1 MSRADIRKW
10 TLISVAAAGFAWM
23 TLPAIDVDEDVN
35 ATELNLIGDSEI
47 PNPVIDDL
55 LVIATDA
62 DQCDRGLATC
72 DQCCPDSRAPAST

>member
-10 TLISVAAAGFAWM
+10 TLISAAAAGFVSA
-23 TLPAIDVDEDVN
+23 TVPAMDLDEDVDT
-35 ATELNLIGDSEI
+35 TEFNLIGDSEI

-62 DQCDRGLATC
+62 VTRLISAIVD
-72 DQCCPDSRAPAST
+72 

>member
-10 TLISVAAAGFAWM
+10 TLISAAAAGFALVA
-23 TLPAIDVDEDVN
+23 LPTIDLDEDVD
-35 ATELNLIGDSEI
+35 ATEFNLIGDSEI

-62 DQCDRGLATC
+62 VTRLISAIVD
-72 DQCCPDSRAPAST
+72 

>member
-10 TLISVAAAGFAWM
+10 TLISAATAGLASV
-23 TLPAIDVDEDVN
+23 TLPAIDLDEDAD

-62 DQCDRGLATC
+62 VTRLISAIVD
-72 DQCCPDSRAPAST
+72 

>member
-10 TLISVAAAGFAWM
+10 TLISAAAAGLASA
-23 TLPAIDVDEDVN
+23 TLPAMELDESSD

-55 LVIATDA
+55 LVIAADA
-62 DQCDRGLATC
+62 VNRLISAIMD
-72 DQCCPDSRAPAST
+72 

>member
-10 TLISVAAAGFAWM
+10 SLISVAAAGFALV
-23 TLPAIDVDEDVN
+23 TLPAMDLDESAD
-35 ATELNLIGDSEI
+35 ATEFHLIGDSEI

-62 DQCDRGLATC
+62 VTRLISAIVD
-72 DQCCPDSRAPAST
+72 

>member
-10 TLISVAAAGFAWM
+10 TLISAAAAGFALV
-23 TLPAIDVDEDVN
+23 TLPTMDLDEDVDT
-35 ATELNLIGDSEI
+35 TEFNLIGDSEI

-62 DQCDRGLATC
+62 VTRLISAIVD
-72 DQCCPDSRAPAST
+72 

>member
-10 TLISVAAAGFAWM
+10 TLISAAAVGFASA
-23 TLPAIDVDEDVN
+23 TLPAIDLDGDID
-35 ATELNLIGDSEI
+35 ATKFNMIGDSEI

-62 DQCDRGLATC
+62 VTRLISAIVD
-72 DQCCPDSRAPAST
+72 